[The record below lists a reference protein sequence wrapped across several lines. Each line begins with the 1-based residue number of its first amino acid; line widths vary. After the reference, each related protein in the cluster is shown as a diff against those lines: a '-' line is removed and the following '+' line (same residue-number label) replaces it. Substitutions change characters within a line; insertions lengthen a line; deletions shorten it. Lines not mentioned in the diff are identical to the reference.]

1 MSTHSPADSQLHR
14 GLKNRHIQ
22 MIALGGAIGT
32 GLFLGSAGVLAQ
44 AGPSMILGYA
54 IGGLIAFFIMRQLGE
69 MIVHEPVAGSFSFF
83 ANKYWGQGAG
93 FTSGIN
99 YWVLY
104 VLVGMAELTAIG
116 KYVQFWYPDIPTWA
130 TALAFFGLV
139 NLINLCNVK
148 VFGEAEFWF
157 SIIKV
162 SAIVGMIAFGLF
174 LIVSGAG
181 GAQASFSNLWEYGGF
196 FPHGL
201 TGLISVLAIIMF
213 SFGGLELIGITAA
226 EAENPKKVIPKAINQ
241 VVWRILIFY
250 IGALTILMALYPWPD
265 LVASI
270 KAGGDSYSGS
280 PFVKIFALI
289 GSENAAH
296 ILNFVVLTAALS
308 VYNSGLYCNSR
319 MLFSLAE
326 QGNAPRAL
334 LKLNRFGVPYVGIF
348 VSGLVTILCIVLNYV
363 MPDKALQ
370 VLMSL
375 VVAALVLNWAMITV
389 THLKFKAAIT
399 ANNEESIYPV
409 WRYPATNYLCLAF
422 VAFLLV
428 IMFIDTNTRA
438 AVYTLPVWLLA
449 IALFYQVMKRAKKS

>member
-1 MSTHSPADSQLHR
+1 MSTHPPADSQLHR

-83 ANKYWGQGAG
+83 ANKYWGRGAG

-162 SAIVGMIAFGLF
+162 GAIIGMISFGLY
-174 LIVSGAG
+174 LILSGSG
-181 GAQASFSNLWEYGGF
+181 GPQASFSNLWEHGGF

-226 EAENPKKVIPKAINQ
+226 EAENPKAVIPKAINQ

-250 IGALTILMALYPWPD
+250 IGALTILLALYPWPD

-270 KAGGDSYSGS
+270 KASGDSYSGS

-289 GSENAAH
+289 GSDNAAH

-326 QGNAPRAL
+326 QGNAPRVL
-334 LKLNRFGVPYVGIF
+334 LKLNRFGVPHVGIF

-370 VLMSL
+370 LLMSL

-399 ANNEESIYPV
+399 ATKEKSIYPV

-438 AVYTLPVWLLA
+438 AVYTLPFWLLA
-449 IALFYQVMKRAKKS
+449 IAGFYQLMKRAKDS

>member
-1 MSTHSPADSQLHR
+1 MANPPSQDTALHR

-32 GLFLGSAGVLAQ
+32 GLFLGSAGVLAA

-54 IGGLIAFFIMRQLGE
+54 IGGLIAWMIMRQLGE

-83 ANKYWGQGAG
+83 ANKYWSQRAG
-93 FTSGIN
+93 FASGIN

-130 TALAFFGLV
+130 TALFFFGLV
-139 NLINLCNVK
+139 NIINLCNVK

-162 SAIVGMIAFGLF
+162 SAIIGMIGFGF
-174 LIVSGAG
+174 YLIVSGNG
-181 GAQASFSNLWEYGGF
+181 GEQASFSNLWAFDGF
-196 FPHGL
+196 FPFGI
-201 TGLISVLAIIMF
+201 TGLVSVLAIIMF

-226 EAENPKKVIPKAINQ
+226 EAENPKKVIPQAINQ

-250 IGALTILMALYPWPD
+250 IGALTILMALYPWPE

-270 KAGGDSYSGS
+270 SAGGDNYSGS
-280 PFVKIFALI
+280 PFVKIFSLI
-289 GSENAAH
+289 GSDNAAH
-296 ILNFVVLTAALS
+296 LLNFVVLTAALS

-326 QGNAPRAL
+326 QGHAPRAL
-334 LKLNRFGVPYVGIF
+334 LKLNRFGVPFMGIF
-348 VSGLVTILCIVLNYV
+348 VSGLMTILCIGLNYW
-363 MPDKALQ
+363 MPKEALGL
-370 VLMSL
+370 LMSL
-375 VVAALVLNWAMITV
+375 VVAALVINWAMITV
-389 THLKFKAAIT
+389 THLKFKT
-399 ANNEESIYPV
+399 SLKQSSDTSS
-409 WRYPATNYLCLAF
+409 YPAWCFPLTNYICLAF
-422 VAFLLV
+422 VAFILV
-428 IMFIDTNTRA
+428 IMYFDANTRT
-438 AVYTLPVWLLA
+438 AVYTLPVWLVL
-449 IALFYQVMKRAKKS
+449 ISVFYWFMQRAKR

>member
-1 MSTHSPADSQLHR
+1 MSNLTPTDTALHR

-32 GLFLGSAGVLAQ
+32 GLFLGSAGVLAA
-44 AGPSMILGYA
+44 AGPAMILGYA
-54 IGGLIAFFIMRQLGE
+54 IGGLIAWMIMRQLGE
-69 MIVHEPVAGSFSFF
+69 MIVHEPVAGSFSYF
-83 ANKYWGQGAG
+83 ANKYWSRRAG
-93 FTSGIN
+93 FASGIN

-130 TALAFFGLV
+130 TALFFFGLV
-139 NLINLCNVK
+139 NIINLCNVK

-162 SAIVGMIAFGLF
+162 SAIIGMIAFGLY

-181 GAQASFSNLWEYGGF
+181 GEQASFSNLWAYDGF

-201 TGLISVLAIIMF
+201 SGLISVLAIIMF

-270 KAGGDSYSGS
+270 NAGGDSYSGS
-280 PFVKIFALI
+280 PFVKIFSLI
-289 GSENAAH
+289 GSTNAAH

-326 QGNAPRAL
+326 QGNAPSAL
-334 LKLNRFGVPYVGIF
+334 LKLNRFGVPYIGIF
-348 VSGLVTILCIVLNYV
+348 VSGLVTIVCIVLNYV
-363 MPDKALQ
+363 MPSQALGL
-370 VLMSL
+370 LMSL

-389 THLKFKAAIT
+389 THFKFKRAILKT
-399 ANNEESIYPV
+399 AEHSSYPV
-409 WRYPATNYLCLAF
+409 KWYPLTNYICLVF
-422 VAFLLV
+422 VALLLG
-428 IMFIDTNTRA
+428 IMYFDVNTRT
-438 AVYTLPVWLLA
+438 AVYTLPVWLA
-449 IALFYQVMKRAKKS
+449 IIALFYWFMHGRKVK